1 MTHLYNC
8 LDAISIGDAR
18 EIWVLDLNMEI
29 KSYLDM
35 YCLENGKNPDDDKN
49 AMINDCDGRLD

>member
-1 MTHLYNC
+1 MTHLYKC
-8 LDAISIGDAR
+8 LDAISLGDAR

-35 YCLENGKNPDDDKN
+35 YCLEEGKNPEE
-49 AMINDCDGRLD
+49 